1 MAALPDTAALR
12 RGAWLLIVLG
22 AVGSLSALAMP
33 IFSMQVFNRVLP
45 TGSLETLFW
54 LAVALIVVVP
64 VQGVL
69 DHLRGT
75 AMVSVGNR
83 WLDRLVEPL
92 LRAGTGPRGAQELM
106 RDLDTLRSTCSAPA
120 AAAPLDFI
128 WTPLFLAA
136 AFLLHPLFGL
146 LLVAGAAALAGLNVA
161 ATFLVRP
168 ALMSANDL
176 AASSFAEAA
185 GTIRAA
191 EVVRAMGMLPAL
203 QRRWRVGRGGM
214 LLLAHRAQRLAKGL
228 ATTARVL
235 RMLLAAATMA
245 LGAVLCLRGVAD
257 AGTML
262 AANLIVARAL
272 QPFEQA
278 GAAWR
283 LWSEALAA
291 HRRIAAALGAA
302 PAEGGAVALPR
313 PVGRIVSERLV
324 FLPPGA
330 ERPVLRGASFT
341 IEPGEMLALTGAS
354 GSGKST
360 LVRLLLG
367 AERPSAGTIHLD
379 GYPTHLWERAELA
392 RHLGYLPQHLGL
404 VDGTV
409 TQNVSRFAAPPDMA
423 AVIAATRLAGAQDAV
438 ARLPAGYGTRIGPNG
453 FALSAGQRQCLALA
467 RALHGDPR
475 LLVLD
480 EPDAHLDAEGEARLL
495 RTLARVR
502 ARGIGV
508 LVITHRPAL
517 LAAADR
523 RLLLRDGMLLPEA
536 AGTVPPT
543 SAKPEIASQGTAPPA
558 RIGAV
563 A

>member
-1 MAALPDTAALR
+1 MSALPDTASLR
-12 RGAWLLIVLG
+12 RGAWLLVALG
-22 AVGSLSALAMP
+22 AVGNVAALAMP
-33 IFSMQVFNRVLP
+33 VFSMQVFNRVLP
-45 TGSLETLFW
+45 TGSLETLAW
-54 LAVALIVVVP
+54 LAVALMLVVP
-64 VQGVL
+64 VQGML
-69 DHLRGT
+69 DYLRGT
-75 AMVSVGNR
+75 ALVSVGNR

-92 LRAGTGPRGAQELM
+92 LHAGGAAGPRGTQEAM
-106 RDLDTLRSTCSAPA
+106 RDLDTLRATCAAPA
-120 AAAPLDFI
+120 AAAPLDFL

-136 AFLLHPLFGL
+136 TFLLHPLFGL
-146 LLVAGAAALAGLNVA
+146 LLVAGAGALAGLNVA
-161 ATFLVRP
+161 TTFLVRP
-168 ALMSANDL
+168 ALLAANDL
-176 AASSFAEAA
+176 AAGSFAEAA

-191 EVVRAMGMLPAL
+191 EAVRAMGMLPAL
-203 QRRWRVGRGGM
+203 SRRWRTGRGSM
-214 LLLAHRAQRLAKGL
+214 LGAAHRAQRLAKAL
-228 ATTARVL
+228 ATAARVL
-235 RMLLAAATMA
+235 RILLSAATVA
-245 LGAVLCLRGVAD
+245 LGAVLCLRGAAD
-257 AGTML
+257 PGTML

-291 HRRIAAALGAA
+291 RGRIAAVLAAA
-302 PAEGGAVALPR
+302 PAERAGVALPR
-313 PVGRIVSERLV
+313 PLGRIAADRLA

-330 ERPVLRGASFT
+330 ERPVLRGVIFA
-341 IEPGEMLALTGAS
+341 IEPGEVLALTGAS

-360 LVRLLLG
+360 LIRLLLG
-367 AERPSAGTIHLD
+367 AERPGAGTIHLD
-379 GYPTHLWERAELA
+379 GYPTHLWARAELA

-409 TQNVSRFAAPPDMA
+409 TQNVSRFADRPDMA

-438 ARLPAGYGTRIGPNG
+438 ARLPEGYSTRIGPNG

-475 LLVLD
+475 LLILD

-523 RLLLRDGMLLPEA
+523 RLLLRDGLLLPEVPSA
-536 AGTVPPT
+536 A
-543 SAKPEIASQGTAPPA
+543 ASPA

>member
-1 MAALPDTAALR
+1 MSVLPDAASLR
-12 RGAWLLIVLG
+12 RGAWLLVALG
-22 AVGSLSALAMP
+22 AVGNLASLAMP
-33 IFSMQVFNRVLP
+33 MFSMQVFNRVLP

-54 LAVALIVVVP
+54 LAVALMLMIP

-75 AMVSVGNR
+75 ALVSVGNR

-92 LRAGTGPRGAQELM
+92 LRAGANAGPRGAQELM
-106 RDLDTLRSTCSAPA
+106 RDLDTLRATCSAPA
-120 AAAPLDFI
+120 AAMPLDFV

-146 LLVAGAAALAGLNVA
+146 LLVVGAAALAGLNVA

-168 ALMSANDL
+168 ALTSANDL
-176 AASSFAEAA
+176 AAGSFAEAA

-191 EVVRAMGMLPAL
+191 EAVLAMGMLPAL
-203 QRRWRVGRGGM
+203 QRRWRVGRSGM
-214 LLLAHRAQRLAKGL
+214 LLVAHRAQRLAKGL
-228 ATTARVL
+228 ATAARVL
-235 RMLLAAATMA
+235 RMLLAASTAA
-245 LGAVLCLRGVAD
+245 LGAVLCLRGAAD

-283 LWSEALAA
+283 LWSEAFAA
-291 HRRIAAALGAA
+291 RRRIAAALDATT
-302 PAEGGAVALPR
+302 AERSGVALPR
-313 PVGRIVSERLV
+313 PAGRIAAERLV

-330 ERPVLRGASFT
+330 ERPVLRGVSFA

-379 GYPTHLWERAELA
+379 GYPTHLWDRAELA

-409 TQNVSRFAAPPDMA
+409 AQNVSRFAARPDMA

-438 ARLPAGYGTRIGPNG
+438 ARLPAGYSTRIGPNG

-467 RALHGDPR
+467 RALYGEPR

-480 EPDAHLDAEGEARLL
+480 EPDAHLDQAGEARLL

-502 ARGIGV
+502 AQGIGV
-508 LVITHRPAL
+508 LVVTHRPAL

-523 RLLLRDGMLLPEA
+523 RLLLRDGVLLLEA
-536 AGTVPPT
+536 APVP
-543 SAKPEIASQGTAPPA
+543 AVG